1 MNEEK
6 LRYINKIIIQKKENE
21 KIKNSTEYKEIL
33 HKINEI
39 NNNINSYSEDE
50 QQYVRDYQ
58 QSLLMEL
65 NKFDKQ
71 YAQKKKLIEN
81 QINNMRQDYE
91 NENKSITEHI
101 KKLKS
106 YEENV
111 KKNIYN
117 LQIEIKNEL
126 GKDVSKQDFDLIQ
139 EKNQNIKLYQET
151 ITKINGKLLENVNKR
166 AENEKILKNLSYE
179 NISIFSKEIEEF
191 NKKRKSVTEENI
203 QQDMT
208 ESNEEKKEERQED
221 NKKDEKN
228 AEPNVINISNE
239 PTVQQD
245 DDKKSFQYEENKKL
259 KIFVND
265 KGYCIDGAIEPKEIN
280 YKLLNKDEKTELEKC
295 FLGED
300 YNEIME
306 NMKNKKVQKS
316 YDPNLLKILYNSLG
330 KDSAI
335 KYLQELSKGRK
346 ANKGALPYE
355 ITYDIRS
362 LKRNKSLKTK
372 RQLKDMVKIVRRN
385 KYVANIIDRNRRRL
399 KYGVVG
405 LLAAGIGVISNV
417 QGITNSN
424 GNKPQELLGP
434 TKEYTD
440 SITPEKNEEQ
450 IHDEEKTKFAESIK
464 VESADNIDLA
474 QKQIDDLLNKL
485 EEFNLGNKVNLEE
498 GVNYTEDSLGG
509 GNSGTVGKIQWR
521 PAGDYIVNGV
531 SVINPSTNEIVTYS
545 FGNDE
550 NGNKNPNFSLNKYLR
565 ENVKKGMEVKFHI
578 DKDGT
583 KPTGWID
590 SSKIVNSIEKEEN
603 QNEQINIDNNLQ
615 K

>member
-1 MNEEK
+1 
-6 LRYINKIIIQKKENE
+6 
-21 KIKNSTEYKEIL
+21 
-33 HKINEI
+33 
-39 NNNINSYSEDE
+39 
-50 QQYVRDYQ
+50 
-58 QSLLMEL
+58 
-65 NKFDKQ
+65 
-71 YAQKKKLIEN
+71 
-81 QINNMRQDYE
+81 
-91 NENKSITEHI
+91 
-101 KKLKS
+101 
-106 YEENV
+106 
-111 KKNIYN
+111 
-117 LQIEIKNEL
+117 
-126 GKDVSKQDFDLIQ
+126 
-139 EKNQNIKLYQET
+139 
-151 ITKINGKLLENVNKR
+151 
-166 AENEKILKNLSYE
+166 
-179 NISIFSKEIEEF
+179 
-191 NKKRKSVTEENI
+191 
-203 QQDMT
+203 
-208 ESNEEKKEERQED
+208 
-221 NKKDEKN
+221 
-228 AEPNVINISNE
+228 
-239 PTVQQD
+239 
-245 DDKKSFQYEENKKL
+245 
-259 KIFVND
+259 
-265 KGYCIDGAIEPKEIN
+265 
-280 YKLLNKDEKTELEKC
+280 
-295 FLGED
+295 
-300 YNEIME
+300 
-306 NMKNKKVQKS
+306 
-316 YDPNLLKILYNSLG
+316 
-330 KDSAI
+330 
-335 KYLQELSKGRK
+335 
-346 ANKGALPYE
+346 
-355 ITYDIRS
+355 
-362 LKRNKSLKTK
+362 
-372 RQLKDMVKIVRRN
+372 MVKIVRRN